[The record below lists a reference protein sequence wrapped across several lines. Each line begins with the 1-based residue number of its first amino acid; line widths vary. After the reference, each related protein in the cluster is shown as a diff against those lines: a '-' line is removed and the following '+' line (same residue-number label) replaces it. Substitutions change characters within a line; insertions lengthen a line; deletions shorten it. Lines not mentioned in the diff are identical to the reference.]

1 MSDPFRTPSTSK
13 LNGLPFRSSAI
24 KRDTLAA
31 ELEKDPQLSTA
42 KRQQRSQALTSNM
55 AYASLERQLAAV
67 KTTKMELEA
76 KVREKDVLI
85 EQLERDRRWFSDLEK
100 KEREEK
106 ERERAEHDEERSRTE
121 AELRSLRTM
130 LNDLR
135 EEHADTED
143 ALSSLSR
150 SSKHTIASQSTSL
163 SSLTRQNAILTA
175 SLAESERIAASR
187 AHELTDL
194 QSELEVLRALKER
207 VDKGAKDVE
216 TMGVVRDELHRQA
229 GHTRKLEMMNERLSA
244 EVRGLRER
252 QTSVEVLREEKRALE
267 KKVAGL
273 EEMREKAIRLEA
285 EVEAARRE
293 RAQWYSDI
301 FCRAHNGSQSPVSVS
316 VTSALTELRL
326 AHARLLEEHGA
337 TTATLRERDSRV
349 GALTRELAESQET
362 ITSLEKSIRVYA
374 SKLERSE
381 GKALLAERQVGFLEA
396 MLASYDAEA
405 VHDNQQ
411 STVMD
416 ADAGS
421 SSMLR
426 LRVKQL
432 EEMVDEYRK
441 ANDGLMKSLDDI
453 GVDPLS
459 GGKDIQ
465 RLKHELSEAQSA
477 RVALESDL
485 KTRLDETQEQLARI
499 DKLEQE
505 LFELSGEVAGGRHVP
520 PGVRVLSM
528 KDNPEEK
535 WFNLRQEA
543 LDRLRGENEAL
554 MARLRELED
563 QQPALSSNNM
573 PPPSSNTPN
582 TPNAP
587 ASSPAHLVPRESYE
601 LALSKTAALAAE
613 LAQKDT
619 RLRRLQQVFASKSAE
634 FREAI
639 ASILGVKLAFYPN
652 GQVRVTSI
660 FDLNASFVFQPER
673 KGGGTMQL
681 VGQGES
687 VSEDLLGLMQTWIV
701 KEQCIPAFVALV
713 TLDCYEKAKAAGEV

>member
-13 LNGLPFRSSAI
+13 LNGLPFRSSAV

-67 KTTKMELEA
+67 KTTKIELEA
-76 KVREKDVLI
+76 KLREKDVLI

-100 KEREEK
+100 KEKEEK

-135 EEHADTED
+135 EQHADTED

-163 SSLTRQNAILTA
+163 TSLTRQNAILTA

-187 AHELTDL
+187 AHELTDV
-194 QSELEVLRALKER
+194 QSELEALRALKER

-267 KKVAGL
+267 RKVAGL

-293 RAQWYSDI
+293 RAE
-301 FCRAHNGSQSPVSVS
+301 RAHNDSQSSVSVS
-316 VTSALTELRL
+316 VTSALSELRL
-326 AHARLLEEHGA
+326 SHAQLLEDHGA
-337 TTATLRERDSRV
+337 TTASLRERDARI
-349 GALTRELAESQET
+349 GAMARELAESQET
-362 ITSLEKSIRVYA
+362 VSVLEKSIRVYA
-374 SKLERSE
+374 AKLERTE
-381 GKALLAERQVGFLEA
+381 GKALLAERQVGFLKA

-405 VHDNQQ
+405 AHDNQQ
-411 STVMD
+411 SKMTD
-416 ADAGS
+416 TDAGS

-426 LRVKQL
+426 LRVNQL

-441 ANDGLMKSLDDI
+441 ANDGLIKSLDDI

-465 RLKHELSEAQSA
+465 RLKQELSETQSA
-477 RVALESDL
+477 RATLESDL
-485 KTRLDETQEQLARI
+485 KARQEETQEQLARI

-563 QQPALSSNNM
+563 QQPPISPNNV
-573 PPPSSNTPN
+573 PTPSSNTPN
-582 TPNAP
+582 APNAST
-587 ASSPAHLVPRESYE
+587 SSPAHLVPRESYE
-601 LALSKTAALAAE
+601 LALNKTAALAAE

-619 RLRRLQQVFASKSAE
+619 RLQRLQQVFASKSAE